1 MNKILALGSAAVAMF
16 AVTACSSQDGE
27 DLKAEVVT
35 ATIQAAINDNSSRVA
50 TTDEGKCAWT
60 EGDQIY
66 TIADGAVYKYK
77 SAGEDGTATFATS
90 ATNVTGSDYAVYPY
104 VESAP
109 ATIDGNTL
117 TYTFPT
123 EYTYTVTDGKIS
135 EVDNSP
141 MLGTLNEDG
150 VYNFKHLASVIRL
163 QIPTLPKTTTKVV
176 FETLNTPI
184 TGTYTANV
192 TDDAPT
198 LEASEETGGN
208 SVTVN
213 FSEAL
218 TEDITDA
225 RILIPVPA
233 GTLTGGFRISVYE
246 GTTLYSSYTTYKD
259 KTATRN
265 KLMLYTLYPNTAA
278 ATTDDG
284 GVIAFDA
291 NNATIG
297 SVSNATRASSTTYT
311 LTNKTSN
318 SWVISNTTGAYDS
331 TSPYIKYKADSEQT
345 LTIPANTEVTKITFV
360 GYTNTS
366 VKDYLSYLGSM
377 TFSNTEYLFP
387 IKVSKGTQNIVTH
400 TIIPAESLK
409 GGETGN
415 PVKFKIPSKQPCL
428 LIYVTYKNSA
438 TE

>member
-66 TIADGAVYKYK
+66 TLTDRAVYKYK

-90 ATNVTGSDYAVYPY
+90 ATNVTGSEYAVYPY

-184 TGTYTANV
+184 TGTYTATV
-192 TDDAPT
+192 TDETPT
-198 LEASEETGGN
+198 LKASEETGGN

-218 TEDITDA
+218 TADITDA

-246 GTTLYSSYTTYKD
+246 GSTLYSSYTTYKD

-265 KLMLYTLYPNTAA
+265 KLMLYTLYPNTEA

-284 GVIAFDA
+284 GVIAYLGVNKGSKDSKW
-291 NNATIG
+291 TIS
-297 SVSNATRASSTTYT
+297 SVSSSSIGNQTVKISIDGTTTSLTDKFMKLPADTYT
-311 LTNKTSN
+311 ITSVDNKK
-318 SWVISNTTGAYDS
+318 I
-331 TSPYIKYKADSEQT
+331 
-345 LTIPANTEVTKITFV
+345 TKITFV
-360 GYTNTS
+360 GQH
-366 VKDYLSYLGSM
+366 
-377 TFSNTEYLFP
+377 SNTTTTSSHSITCSLSSDT
-387 IKVSKGTQNIVTH
+387 SKSESFALPYKDSSVVTH
-400 TIIPAESLK
+400 TIVPYTASSTISFTLDRQSYF
-409 GGETGN
+409 N
-415 PVKFKIPSKQPCL
+415 
-428 LIYVTYKNSA
+428 IYVTYTN
-438 TE
+438 